1 MLLLQF
7 SHAGDGVIGELQQRA
22 EFDGRR
28 GSGMRRVCAGGWEDG
43 QVSAGEGAAGRFLR
57 VRHPCLFPRVL

>member
-28 GSGMRRVCAGGWEDG
+28 GSGVRRICGGREDG
-43 QVSAGEGAAGRFLR
+43 QVSAGEGAA
-57 VRHPCLFPRVL
+57 